1 MGKKKFQTT
10 NQMLMLNVS
19 SLPLMF
25 FYYQG
30 GSDDLFD

>member
-1 MGKKKFQTT
+1 MFQTT
-10 NQMLMLNVS
+10 NQMLMFDVS

-25 FYYQG
+25 FFNQG